1 LNWITNVEGRVATNI
16 PGKGG
21 RSSNID
27 NREDGAIF
35 AIFAIFATFATFAI
49 VCAGGCA
56 ARNRC
61 SKLSGCD
68 SVCSCGLICLP
79 FVKVAMAVLV
89 YVAHNCCQ

>member
-1 LNWITNVEGRVATNI
+1 MLRRVRCLLNWITNVEGRVATNR

-27 NREDGAIF
+27 NREDGVIF
-35 AIFAIFATFATFAI
+35 VMFGIVFAG
-49 VCAGGCA
+49 VCA
-56 ARNRC
+56 ARSWR

-68 SVCSCGLICLP
+68 SVCSCRLICLP

-89 YVAHNCCQ
+89 YVAHDCCQ

>member
-1 LNWITNVEGRVATNI
+1 VVLRRARCLLNWVTNVECRVATNS

-27 NREDGAIF
+27 NREDGAG
-35 AIFAIFATFATFAI
+35 AAI

-56 ARNRC
+56 ARNWC

-79 FVKVAMAVLV
+79 FAKVAMEVLV
-89 YVAHNCCQ
+89 YVAHDCFQ